1 MKLENVS
8 PIYLDE
14 AVDIE
19 LDDSSGL
26 ITFSTDLNFTLVEAE
41 TFIDKVKFF
50 FDSNWKAF
58 LNRQNVKGRL
68 KNILVDN
75 NIQSEYTLSR
85 NLFSAHK
92 SKNGITLY
100 KKSYSMTIEGVDSD
114 VLILI
119 ATEICKE
126 FKQETV
132 MVRDFNKNK
141 VYFINDKQNVKKD
154 D

>member
-8 PIYLDE
+8 PIYFDE
-14 AVDIE
+14 AVDNKF
-19 LDDSSGL
+19 DDSSVL
-26 ITFSTDLNFTLVEAE
+26 ITFSTDLNFTLVKAE
-41 TFIDKVKFF
+41 TFIDKIKLF

-58 LNRQNVKGRL
+58 LNRQNVRGRL
-68 KNILVDN
+68 KNILVAK

-92 SKNGITLY
+92 SKHGITLY
-100 KKSYSMTIEGVDSD
+100 KKSYTMTIESVDSD

-126 FKQETV
+126 FKQERV
-132 MVRDFNKNK
+132 MVRDSNKNK
-141 VYFINDKQNVKKD
+141 VYFINDK
-154 D
+154 

>member
-8 PIYLDE
+8 LIYLDE
-14 AVDIE
+14 AVDNKF
-19 LDDSSGL
+19 DDSSGL
-26 ITFSTDLNFTLVEAE
+26 ITFSTDLNFTLVKAE
-41 TFIDKVKFF
+41 TFIDKVKLF
-50 FDSNWKAF
+50 FDSNWKVF
-58 LNRQNVKGRL
+58 LNRQNVRGRL

-92 SKNGITLY
+92 SKHGITLY

-132 MVRDFNKNK
+132 MVREFNKNK
-141 VYFINDKQNVKKD
+141 VYFINDK
-154 D
+154 

>member
-8 PIYLDE
+8 PIYFDE

-26 ITFSTDLNFTLVEAE
+26 ITFSTDLNFTLVKAE
-41 TFIDKVKFF
+41 TFIDKIKLF
-50 FDSNWKAF
+50 FDSNWKVF
-58 LNRQNVKGRL
+58 LNRQNVRGRL

-92 SKNGITLY
+92 SKHGITLY

-126 FKQETV
+126 FKQATV
-132 MVRDFNKNK
+132 MVRDSNKNK
-141 VYFINDKQNVKKD
+141 VYFINDK
-154 D
+154 

>member
-8 PIYLDE
+8 LIYLDE
-14 AVDIE
+14 AVDNKF
-19 LDDSSGL
+19 DDSSVL
-26 ITFSTDLNFTLVEAE
+26 ITFSTDLNFTLVKAE
-41 TFIDKVKFF
+41 TFIDKIKLF

-58 LNRQNVKGRL
+58 LNRQNVRGRL
-68 KNILVDN
+68 NNILVAK

-92 SKNGITLY
+92 SEHRITLY
-100 KKSYSMTIEGVDSD
+100 KKSYTMTIESVDSD

-141 VYFINDKQNVKKD
+141 VYFINNK
-154 D
+154 

>member
-14 AVDIE
+14 AVGIE

-26 ITFSTDLNFTLVEAE
+26 ITFSTDLNFTLVKAE
-41 TFIDKVKFF
+41 TFIDKVKLF

-100 KKSYSMTIEGVDSD
+100 KKSYTMTIEGVDSD

-132 MVRDFNKNK
+132 MVRDFNKNI
-141 VYFINDKQNVKKD
+141 VYFTNDKSNV
-154 D
+154 

>member
-26 ITFSTDLNFTLVEAE
+26 ITFSTDLNFTLVKAE
-41 TFIDKVKFF
+41 TFIDKIKLF
-50 FDSNWKAF
+50 FDSNWKVF
-58 LNRQNVKGRL
+58 LNRQNVRGRL

-75 NIQSEYTLSR
+75 NIQSKYTLSR

-92 SKNGITLY
+92 SEHGITLY
-100 KKSYSMTIEGVDSD
+100 KKSYTMTIESVDSD

-132 MVRDFNKNK
+132 MVRDSNKNK
-141 VYFINDKQNVKKD
+141 VYFINDK
-154 D
+154 

>member
-8 PIYLDE
+8 PIYLNE
-14 AVDIE
+14 AVDME

-26 ITFSTDLNFTLVEAE
+26 ITFSTDLNFTLVKAE
-41 TFIDKVKFF
+41 TFIDKIKLF

-58 LNRQNVKGRL
+58 LNRQNVRGRL
-68 KNILVDN
+68 KNILVAK

-92 SKNGITLY
+92 NKNGITLY
-100 KKSYSMTIEGVDSD
+100 KKSYTMTIESVDSD

-132 MVRDFNKNK
+132 MVRDSNKNK
-141 VYFINDKQNVKKD
+141 VYFINDK
-154 D
+154 

>member
-8 PIYLDE
+8 PIYLNE
-14 AVDIE
+14 AVDME

-26 ITFSTDLNFTLVEAE
+26 ITFSTDLNFTLVKAE

-50 FDSNWKAF
+50 FDSNWKVF
-58 LNRQNVKGRL
+58 LNRQNVRGRL
-68 KNILVDN
+68 KKILVDK
-75 NIQSEYTLSR
+75 NIQSEYTLSI

-100 KKSYSMTIEGVDSD
+100 KKSYSVTIEGVNSD

-132 MVRDFNKNK
+132 MVRDSNKNK
-141 VYFINDKQNVKKD
+141 VYFINDK
-154 D
+154 

>member
-8 PIYLDE
+8 PIYFDE

-26 ITFSTDLNFTLVEAE
+26 ITFSTDYNFSLVKAE

-50 FDSNWKAF
+50 FDSNWKVF
-58 LNRQNVKGRL
+58 LNRQNVRGRL
-68 KNILVDN
+68 KKILVDK
-75 NIQSEYTLSR
+75 NIQSEYTLSI

-100 KKSYSMTIEGVDSD
+100 KKSYSVTIEGVNSD

-126 FKQETV
+126 FKQATV
-132 MVRDFNKNK
+132 MVRDSNKNK
-141 VYFINDKQNVKKD
+141 VYFINDK
-154 D
+154 

>member
-8 PIYLDE
+8 PIYFDE
-14 AVDIE
+14 AVDNKF
-19 LDDSSGL
+19 DDSSVL
-26 ITFSTDLNFTLVEAE
+26 ITFSTDLNFTLVKAE
-41 TFIDKVKFF
+41 TFIDKIKLF

-58 LNRQNVKGRL
+58 LNRQNVRGRL
-68 KNILVDN
+68 KNILVDK
-75 NIQSEYTLSR
+75 NIQFEYTLSR

-92 SKNGITLY
+92 SKHGITLY

-141 VYFINDKQNVKKD
+141 VYFINDK
-154 D
+154 

>member
-8 PIYLDE
+8 PIYLNE
-14 AVDIE
+14 AVDNKF
-19 LDDSSGL
+19 DDSSGL
-26 ITFSTDLNFTLVEAE
+26 ITFSTDLNFTLVKAE

-85 NLFSAHK
+85 NLFSAAHK
-92 SKNGITLY
+92 SKHGITLY
-100 KKSYSMTIEGVDSD
+100 KKSYTMTIESVDSD

-141 VYFINDKQNVKKD
+141 VYFINNK
-154 D
+154 

>member
-50 FDSNWKAF
+50 FDSNLKAF
-58 LNRQNVKGRL
+58 LNRQNVRGRL
-68 KNILVDN
+68 KNIIVDK

-100 KKSYSMTIEGVDSD
+100 KKSYTITIESVDSD

-119 ATEICKE
+119 STEICKE

-141 VYFINDKQNVKKD
+141 VFFINDK
-154 D
+154 

>member
-50 FDSNWKAF
+50 FDSNLKAF
-58 LNRQNVKGRL
+58 LNRQNVRGRL

-85 NLFSAHK
+85 NLFSAHN
-92 SKNGITLY
+92 SKHGITLY

-126 FKQETV
+126 FKQATV

-141 VYFINDKQNVKKD
+141 VYFINDK
-154 D
+154 

>member
-41 TFIDKVKFF
+41 TFIDKVKLI

-58 LNRQNVKGRL
+58 LNRQNVRGRL
-68 KNILVDN
+68 KNILVDK

-92 SKNGITLY
+92 SKHGITLY
-100 KKSYSMTIEGVDSD
+100 KKSYCMTIEGVDSD

-141 VYFINDKQNVKKD
+141 VYFINNK
-154 D
+154 

>member
-1 MKLENVS
+1 MKLENVF
-8 PIYLDE
+8 PIYFDE
-14 AVDIE
+14 AVEIE

-58 LNRQNVKGRL
+58 LNRQNVRGRL
-68 KNILVDN
+68 KKISVDN
-75 NIQSEYTLSR
+75 NIKSEYTLSR

-100 KKSYSMTIEGVDSD
+100 KKPYTMTVESVDSD

>member
-75 NIQSEYTLSR
+75 NLQSEYTLSR
-85 NLFSAHK
+85 NLFSANK
-92 SKNGITLY
+92 SKHGITLY
-100 KKSYSMTIEGVDSD
+100 KKSYTMTIESVDSD

-132 MVRDFNKNK
+132 IVRDFNKNK
-141 VYFINDKQNVKKD
+141 VFFINDK
-154 D
+154 

>member
-1 MKLENVS
+1 MKLENVF
-8 PIYLDE
+8 PIYFDE

-26 ITFSTDLNFTLVEAE
+26 ITFSTDLNFTLVKAE
-41 TFIDKVKFF
+41 TFIDKVKLF

-58 LNRQNVKGRL
+58 LNRQNVRGRL
-68 KNILVDN
+68 KNILVDK

-100 KKSYSMTIEGVDSD
+100 KKSYSMTIESVDSN

-141 VYFINDKQNVKKD
+141 VYFINDK
-154 D
+154 

>member
-8 PIYLDE
+8 PIYFDE
-14 AVDIE
+14 AVDNKF
-19 LDDSSGL
+19 DDSSVL
-26 ITFSTDLNFTLVEAE
+26 ITFSTDLNFTLVKAE
-41 TFIDKVKFF
+41 TFIDKVKLF

-58 LNRQNVKGRL
+58 LNRQNVRGRL
-68 KNILVDN
+68 KNILVAK

-92 SKNGITLY
+92 SKHGITLY
-100 KKSYSMTIEGVDSD
+100 KKSYTMTIESVDSD

-141 VYFINDKQNVKKD
+141 VYFINNK
-154 D
+154 

>member
-14 AVDIE
+14 AVDNKF
-19 LDDSSGL
+19 DDSSVL
-26 ITFSTDLNFTLVEAE
+26 ITFSTDLNFTLVKAE
-41 TFIDKVKFF
+41 TFIDKVKLF

-58 LNRQNVKGRL
+58 LNRQNVRGRL
-68 KNILVDN
+68 KNILVAK

-92 SKNGITLY
+92 SKHGITLY
-100 KKSYSMTIEGVDSD
+100 KKSYTMTIESVDSD

-141 VYFINDKQNVKKD
+141 VYFINNK
-154 D
+154 

>member
-8 PIYLDE
+8 LIYLDE
-14 AVDIE
+14 AVDNKF
-19 LDDSSGL
+19 DDSSVL

-68 KNILVDN
+68 KKILVDK

-92 SKNGITLY
+92 SKHGITLY

-141 VYFINDKQNVKKD
+141 VYFINDK
-154 D
+154 

>member
-8 PIYLDE
+8 PIYFDE

-26 ITFSTDLNFTLVEAE
+26 ITFSTDYNFSLVKAE
-41 TFIDKVKFF
+41 TIIDKVKFF
-50 FDSNWKAF
+50 FDSNWKVF
-58 LNRQNVKGRL
+58 LNRQNVRGRL
-68 KNILVDN
+68 KKILVDK

-100 KKSYSMTIEGVDSD
+100 KKSYSVTIEGVNSD

-126 FKQETV
+126 FKQATV

-141 VYFINDKQNVKKD
+141 VYFINDK
-154 D
+154 

>member
-14 AVDIE
+14 AVNIE
-19 LDDSSGL
+19 LDDSIGL
-26 ITFSTDLNFTLVEAE
+26 ITFSTDYNFSLVKAE

-50 FDSNWKAF
+50 FYSNWKAF

-68 KNILVDN
+68 KNILVDKY
-75 NIQSEYTLSR
+75 IQSEYTLSR

-92 SKNGITLY
+92 SKHGIILY
-100 KKSYSMTIEGVDSD
+100 KKSYTMTIEGVDSD

-141 VYFINDKQNVKKD
+141 VYFINDK
-154 D
+154 

>member
-26 ITFSTDLNFTLVEAE
+26 ITFSTDLNFTLVKAE
-41 TFIDKVKFF
+41 TFIDKVKLI

-58 LNRQNVKGRL
+58 LNRHNVRGRL
-68 KNILVDN
+68 KNILVDK

-100 KKSYSMTIEGVDSD
+100 KKSYSMTIESVDSN

-141 VYFINDKQNVKKD
+141 VYFINDK
-154 D
+154 

>member
-26 ITFSTDLNFTLVEAE
+26 ITFSTDLNFTLVKAE
-41 TFIDKVKFF
+41 TFIDKVKLI

-58 LNRQNVKGRL
+58 LNRQNVRGRL
-68 KNILVDN
+68 KNILVDK

-85 NLFSAHK
+85 NLHSAHK

-100 KKSYSMTIEGVDSD
+100 KKSYSMTIESVDSD

-126 FKQETV
+126 FKQATV

-141 VYFINDKQNVKKD
+141 VYFINDK
-154 D
+154 

>member
-8 PIYLDE
+8 PIYLNE
-14 AVDIE
+14 AVDME

-26 ITFSTDLNFTLVEAE
+26 ITFSTDLNFTLVKAE
-41 TFIDKVKFF
+41 TFIDKVKLF
-50 FDSNWKAF
+50 FDSNWKAI
-58 LNRQNVKGRL
+58 LNRQNVRGRL
-68 KNILVDN
+68 KNILVDK
-75 NIQSEYTLSR
+75 NIQSEYTISR

-92 SKNGITLY
+92 SKNRITMY
-100 KKSYSMTIEGVDSD
+100 KKSYTMTIEGVDSD

-126 FKQETV
+126 FKQATV

-141 VYFINDKQNVKKD
+141 VYFINDK
-154 D
+154 

>member
-58 LNRQNVKGRL
+58 LNRQNVRGRL
-68 KNILVDN
+68 NKILVDK

-92 SKNGITLY
+92 SKHGITLY
-100 KKSYSMTIEGVDSD
+100 KKSYTMTIESVDSD
-114 VLILI
+114 VLIII

-141 VYFINDKQNVKKD
+141 VYFINDK
-154 D
+154 

>member
-8 PIYLDE
+8 PIYFDE

-50 FDSNWKAF
+50 FDSNWKSF
-58 LNRQNVKGRL
+58 LNRQNVRGRL
-68 KNILVDN
+68 KKILVDK

-85 NLFSAHK
+85 NLFSAAHK
-92 SKNGITLY
+92 SKHGITLY

-132 MVRDFNKNK
+132 MVREFNKNK
-141 VYFINDKQNVKKD
+141 VYFINDK
-154 D
+154 

>member
-8 PIYLDE
+8 PIYLNE

-26 ITFSTDLNFTLVEAE
+26 ITFSTDLNFTLVKAE

-92 SKNGITLY
+92 SKHGITLY
-100 KKSYSMTIEGVDSD
+100 KKSYCMTIEGVDSD

-119 ATEICKE
+119 AMEICKE

-141 VYFINDKQNVKKD
+141 VYFINDK
-154 D
+154 